1 MLGYDCNRHSRDP
14 QGACL
19 QLRYHPPVKTMELME
34 LVGDFELK
42 KKK

>member
-19 QLRYHPPVKTMELME
+19 QLRYHPPVKTMEL
-34 LVGDFELK
+34 VGDFESEK
-42 KKK
+42 KK